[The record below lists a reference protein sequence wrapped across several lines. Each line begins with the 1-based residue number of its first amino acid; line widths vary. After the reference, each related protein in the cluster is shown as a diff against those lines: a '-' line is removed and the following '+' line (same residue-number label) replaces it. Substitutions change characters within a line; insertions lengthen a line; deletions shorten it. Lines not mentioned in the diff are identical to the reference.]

1 MYLQVVSAAPSPST
15 NELTFIDEGAVDII
29 DIVTKLNEQTY
40 ELSAVDNNELVFGV
54 VDVVQNVL
62 NYIKCFVDG
71 ISKAVKD
78 TSLAPLWEATKK
90 DIDAILSRLNACRN
104 GENKFDEIK

>member
-1 MYLQVVSAAPSPST
+1 MA
-15 NELTFIDEGAVDII
+15 ELII
-29 DIVTKLNEQTY
+29 LEITSECFNKDRNWITVNEQTY

-71 ISKAVKD
+71 ISKAVED

-104 GENKFDEIK
+104 GENKVDEIR